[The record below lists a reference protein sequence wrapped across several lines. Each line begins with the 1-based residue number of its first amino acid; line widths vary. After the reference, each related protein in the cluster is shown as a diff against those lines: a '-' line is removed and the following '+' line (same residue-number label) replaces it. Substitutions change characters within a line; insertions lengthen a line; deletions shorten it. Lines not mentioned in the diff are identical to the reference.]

1 MFCGSEVL
9 ASPGMWFE
17 MQHLRPH
24 LQPTEPESAFSQD
37 SQGLYAHF
45 ILISTRIGIVHI
57 EFPVAIYVWYSHSIF
72 TKTVLSLLNMF
83 QINI

>member
-1 MFCGSEVL
+1 MK
-9 ASPGMWFE
+9 

-57 EFPVAIYVWYSHSIF
+57 EFQWQYMYGILSTVSSPRLCSVFLICFKLIFENSISF
-72 TKTVLSLLNMF
+72 L
-83 QINI
+83 